1 MSGPGIYH
9 GDGFMFLG
17 EWEGNQKSGCGVAAY
32 MNGAVEYGEW
42 KYDQYLG
49 QYTRKCP
56 LDKSI
61 ASMETAID
69 SAARAKMFERKP
81 NSEVYLRIVQHR
93 ELFDHHDRSCIKR
106 ARSGRC
112 LIAAELYT
120 PPTVEE
126 MGPKLQ
132 AVRAR

>member
-1 MSGPGIYH
+1 MTFEDGDRYEGGFNQGAMSGPGIYH

-61 ASMETAID
+61 ASMAVSIDAID
-69 SAARAKMFERKP
+69 LSRGHLR
-81 NSEVYLRIVQHR
+81 VY
-93 ELFDHHDRSCIKR
+93 
-106 ARSGRC
+106 
-112 LIAAELYT
+112 
-120 PPTVEE
+120 
-126 MGPKLQ
+126 
-132 AVRAR
+132 